1 MKKLSSIIILLFGLV
16 YTNTAQTVTIG
27 NQIWM
32 SKNLDVSTFRNG
44 DPIPEIKS
52 EEEWQMAEENG
63 QPAWCYYD
71 NDPANGEKYGK
82 LYNWHAVND
91 PRGLAP
97 EGWHIPSE
105 DELDELINF
114 LGGIDLAGVKMK
126 TSLGWDDYIKPF
138 GTKESWK
145 GTNES
150 KFSGLPGGL
159 RYSNGNFMFLGI
171 SGSWWSTVEIDEITI
186 LRNYFTLYHD
196 SPLVHGFDSDISD
209 GISVRCLKD

>member
-1 MKKLSSIIILLFGLV
+1 MKNFSSLIILFFGLV
-16 YTNTAQTVTIG
+16 CISAAQTVTIG

-32 SKNLDVSTFRNG
+32 AKNMDVSTFRNG
-44 DPIPEIKS
+44 DPIPEVRTD
-52 EEEWQMAEENG
+52 EEWQMADYNG

-82 LYNWHAVND
+82 LYNWHAVID

-114 LGGIDLAGVKMK
+114 LGGNDLAGIKMK
-126 TSLGWDDYIKPF
+126 TSVGWFDYIKPT
-138 GTKESWK
+138 GAKDSRK

-150 KFSGLPGGL
+150 KFSGLPGGS
-159 RYSNGNFMFLGI
+159 RFSGGNFMALET
-171 SGSWWSTVEIDEITI
+171 SGSWWSILKIDEYI
-186 LRNYFTLYHD
+186 LPNYFVLYYD
-196 SPLVHGFDSDISD
+196 SPFVHSHDAITGL
-209 GISVRCLKD
+209 SVRCIKD